1 MLNDVFERFGSNCI
15 ARFDVPISQ
24 RFKKIFHILYR
35 NLFSDC
41 VSSDLLLFFF
51 SFLFLEKLA
60 YDNFEIKCSY
70 VFLFYVIVMVC
81 SCALL
86 GN

>member
-1 MLNDVFERFGSNCI
+1 MTFSKDLGQIASRDSTFRYLSVSKRFFIFCI
-15 ARFDVPISQ
+15 EIYFQIV
-24 RFKKIFHILYR
+24 Y
-35 NLFSDC
+35 
-41 VSSDLLLFFF
+41 LLIYYYFF

-70 VFLFYVIVMVC
+70 EFLFYVIVMVC